1 MTKLTL
7 ILHFLVGSPLSEL
20 IEPQHCIQLLAT
32 AAQVQQ
38 DGATI
43 SRAGHGVITS
53 VRCGGFVVDLDAK
66 PSAGPCEME
75 GTS

>member
-1 MTKLTL
+1 MTELTL
-7 ILHFLVGSPLSEL
+7 ILHFLIGSPLSET

-43 SRAGHGVITS
+43 SRDGHGVITR
-53 VRCGGFVVDLDAK
+53 VACGGFTVDLDAK
-66 PSAGPCEME
+66 PSSGPCEME